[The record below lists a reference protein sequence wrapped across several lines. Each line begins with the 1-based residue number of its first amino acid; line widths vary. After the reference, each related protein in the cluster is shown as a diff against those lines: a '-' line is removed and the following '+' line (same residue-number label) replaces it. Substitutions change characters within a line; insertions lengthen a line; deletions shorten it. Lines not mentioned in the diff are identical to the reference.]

1 MTAIVNPDGSQRLI
15 ALEDLQDISLMTAR
29 FMKTLRHGSHR
40 GRVALE
46 KVTRVSNM
54 QLRRYEDATDPAI
67 MPLDIVMEM
76 EVILGFPHFAAW
88 LADVHGYDLVKRNA
102 GQGETLL
109 TMCRKSVKESAKFHE
124 TVLEAEADGVLTL
137 EEWRDIKK
145 AAADA
150 KDVAAEAEV
159 MASVNIRRIQEA
171 R

>member
-54 QLRRYEDATDPAI
+54 QLRRYEDATDSAI

-88 LADVHGYDLVKRNA
+88 LADIHGYDLVKRNA
-102 GQGETLL
+102 GLGESMLA
-109 TMCRKSVKESAKFHE
+109 MCAKSIKEAAEAHE
-124 TVLEAEADGVLTL
+124 TILEAEEDGVESL
-137 EEWRDIKK
+137 EELRAIKK
-145 AAADA
+145 ESSEA
-150 KDVAAEAEV
+150 KDIFAEIEAK
-159 MASVNIRRIQEA
+159 ASRNIKRMLEA
-171 R
+171 N

>member
-76 EVILGFPHFAAW
+76 EVILGSPAF
-88 LADVHGYDLVKRNA
+88 R
-102 GQGETLL
+102 
-109 TMCRKSVKESAKFHE
+109 S
-124 TVLEAEADGVLTL
+124 
-137 EEWRDIKK
+137 
-145 AAADA
+145 
-150 KDVAAEAEV
+150 
-159 MASVNIRRIQEA
+159 MAC
-171 R
+171 